1 MFPLVFRA
9 TGPINQVLVA
19 VGDVVESGQLLAE
32 LDTTDLTLSLAQSR
46 VQQEISEAQLKK
58 LQAPPDSMD
67 VAAAQAA
74 VEVAQAGV
82 ASAEAARASAQ
93 AAYRDLLAPNTET
106 ERTINDA
113 QLKQAEINLKR
124 AQQAYNKIKDQPDVG
139 IYPQSA
145 ELEQASANYELVK
158 AQTAKTAEPAS
169 QAQVAAALNQIAQAE
184 SGVRNAQAQV
194 VNAQNN
200 LQNLLEG
207 AKVEDIDIAKAQVK
221 QSQLSQLQAERQL
234 ENARLVAPLSGVVSE
249 VNIKQGELPT
259 AGRPAVVVTDLS
271 AFQMKVLVDEIDV
284 RQIDVGQPVRLSVDA
299 LPGVEITG
307 KVTEIAPTASNV
319 NGTIA
324 YEVTIVPD
332 ATDAPLRAG
341 MSATAIVTTAEVDDV
356 LLVPNRYI
364 TLNRDSGLAYVYKL
378 VEGEPVQQEI
388 ELGLR
393 NERESQVL
401 AGLTDDDVLALVTQS
416 SSDQLRGALFGGGN

>member
-1 MFPLVFRA
+1 
-9 TGPINQVLVA
+9 
-19 VGDVVESGQLLAE
+19 
-32 LDTTDLTLSLAQSR
+32 LS
-46 VQQEISEAQLKK
+46 
-58 LQAPPDSMD
+58 
-67 VAAAQAA
+67 
-74 VEVAQAGV
+74 
-82 ASAEAARASAQ
+82 
-93 AAYRDLLAPNTET
+93 PNTDT
-106 ERTINDA
+106 ERTINEA
-113 QLKQAEINLKR
+113 QLRQAEINLKR

-139 IYPQSA
+139 VYPQAA
-145 ELEQASANYELVK
+145 ELEQASASYELAK
-158 AQTAKTAEPAS
+158 AQVAKTEETAS
-169 QAQVAAALNQIAQAE
+169 QAQIAAALNQIAQAE
-184 SGVRNAQAQV
+184 SGIRNAQAQV

-207 AKVEDIDIAKAQVK
+207 PKAEDVDIARAQVK
-221 QSQLSQLQAERQL
+221 QSQLSQLQAERQT
-234 ENARLVAPLSGVVSE
+234 ENARIVAPFAGVISE
-249 VNIKQGELPT
+249 VNIKQGEQPT
-259 AGRPAVVVTDLS
+259 AGRTAIILTDLS

-299 LPGVEITG
+299 LPDTEITG
-307 KVTEIAPTASNV
+307 KVTKIAPTASNV

-364 TLNRDSGLAYVYKL
+364 TVNRDSGLAYVYKL
-378 VEGEPVQQEI
+378 VDGEPVQQEI

-401 AGLTDDDVLALVTQS
+401 AGLKDDDVLALVTQTS
-416 SSDQLRGALFGGGN
+416 TEQLRGALFGGGN